1 MSGLWSKLRGLVSQ
15 QTHFPAPS
23 LRDDAQAKTVRDALA
38 AFFASDRDGFRKLFL
53 AGEVFG
59 PKDDQLAW
67 TAAFADAGLAR
78 TGVAGTVRANVRVFP
93 LDDMFIATDLLARR
107 SEDQVFSLMF
117 EQAFLTH
124 VMEISPG
131 DRVLEL
137 CLGSGVNLLAAARR
151 GAGRIAGVDVNER
164 AISFAA
170 FNARLNGALLDG
182 TTPALETFLGDLYAP
197 LAKDDRFDLI
207 LVNPPFELVPPGSS
221 YFLHSHGGAD
231 GLDLIRR
238 MLPQTPERLRPGG
251 RFEMYTWSPGSER
264 DVAVVG
270 LVAQTFPEHRI
281 EVRLPGW
288 APLDDRIS
296 TFKDAPGYATW
307 RESLL
312 AAGHTRVWDVHVR
325 AAPIG
330 AGGIVQVETR
340 AAREKIR
347 PTVELWTG

>member
-1 MSGLWSKLRGLVSQ
+1 MSGLWSKLRGLVAPT
-15 QTHFPAPS
+15 THFPPPS
-23 LRDDAQAKTVRDALA
+23 LADDAQAKALREALA

-53 AGEVFG
+53 ANEVFG
-59 PKDDQLAW
+59 PKDDQLPW
-67 TAAFADAGLAR
+67 TNAFADAGLVR
-78 TGVAGTVRANVRVFP
+78 VGVAGTVRANVRVFP
-93 LDDMFIATDLLARR
+93 LDDLFIATDLLARR

-117 EQAFLTH
+117 EQAFLVH

-137 CLGSGVNLLAAARR
+137 CLGSGVNLLAAARL
-151 GAGRIAGVDVNER
+151 GAGRIVGLDVNPR
-164 AISFAA
+164 AIAFAS
-170 FNARLNGALLDG
+170 FNARLNGV
-182 TTPALETFLGDLYAP
+182 TPALETFLGDLYAP

-207 LVNPPFELVPPGSS
+207 LVNPPFELVPPGAS

-231 GLDLIRR
+231 GLDLVRR
-238 MLPQTPERLRPGG
+238 MLPQTRERLRPGG
-251 RFEMYTWSPGSER
+251 RFEMYTWSPGNER

-270 LVAQTFPEHRI
+270 LVAAAFPEHRI

-288 APLDDRIS
+288 APLDDRIA
-296 TFKDAPGYATW
+296 TFKDAPGYAPW

-330 AGGIVQVETR
+330 AGGIVQIETR